1 MYIQFMFFA
10 QGVIITSIFLG
21 HLSDRE
27 LRSLAA
33 IVYPLPLNLDVIKTM
48 EATLKNCSKRLNQE
62 RSGRMGS
69 HGKKYFDR
77 EMPLVTKK
85 LYLACHELW
94 PPSNITQHKLR
105 RYKHEILG
113 EDDIV
118 FKMIRNNITYVLNQL
133 DWIRK
138 NRRKFICLND
148 DLDHSREDAKI
159 IRSIL
164 KDFYESLFPIPS
176 QFELPPDYKNRFLYK
191 HEMDSW
197 LAENRDKSIK
207 RNIYVF
213 LLIFVLAIYLLRK
226 TVYFI
231 IRKLFRI
238 FKFRR
243 RSNNNISD
251 I

>member
-1 MYIQFMFFA
+1 
-10 QGVIITSIFLG
+10 
-21 HLSDRE
+21 
-27 LRSLAA
+27 
-33 IVYPLPLNLDVIKTM
+33 M
-48 EATLKNCSKRLNQE
+48 EATLKNCSKRLNQDKSDGLGLHE
-62 RSGRMGS
+62 
-69 HGKKYFDR
+69 KKYYDG

-94 PPSNITQHKLR
+94 PPSNITQDKLK

-113 EDDIV
+113 EDDII

-148 DLDHSREDAKI
+148 DLDHAREDAKI

-197 LAENRDKSIK
+197 LAENRGKSIK

-213 LLIFVLAIYLLRK
+213 VLIFALAIYLLRR

-238 FKFRR
+238 FKFQRR
-243 RSNNNISD
+243 NNNISD